1 MENNFITN
9 FQKLLENV
17 NYTTNTDLFIKLYKI
32 AYSKRNI
39 EKISSKLFE
48 PENKSQWILLFNKIT
63 QKIKPI
69 DKSFLDIQNS
79 TFNNFAQLYNHL
91 YELLQPYFIIIKNID
106 TNQYINVNF
115 LILENNDSVYN
126 IENIYSLIENTNRTV
141 NKKNILLTYHDEM
154 VLKQKTKKMKREEA
168 NGKTGEEVKNESK
181 YDYALNST
189 KNFLIKVRRLRLSM
203 KRNEDT
209 LKISEL
215 FYNLRK
221 CVQVLVLLKHTIKY
235 YYKYKN
241 NVINENLRLDLLTL
255 IKTLQGSISRSNELN
270 NEKKETERIKI
281 RNAFKRR
288 FLNTL
293 NNENDFIYNIPPNI
307 KNKAIALRESVKG
320 NLDIE

>member
-39 EKISSKLFE
+39 EKISSKLLE
-48 PENKSQWILLFNKIT
+48 PKNKELWIPLFYKIT

-69 DKSFLDIQNS
+69 DTSFLDIQNS
-79 TFNNFAQLYNHL
+79 TFNHFAQLYNHL

-106 TNQYINVNF
+106 TNQYVNVNF

-154 VLKQKTKKMKREEA
+154 VRKQKTKKSKS
-168 NGKTGEEVKNESK
+168 EEVKNESK
-181 YDYALNST
+181 YDYALNQSET
-189 KNFLIKVRRLRLSM
+189 FLIKVRRLRLSM
-203 KRNEDT
+203 KRSEDT

-241 NVINENLRLDLLTL
+241 NVVNENLRLDLLTL

-270 NEKKETERIKI
+270 NEKREAERKEI

-293 NNENDFIYNIPPNI
+293 NNENDFVYNIPPNS
-307 KNKAIALRESVKG
+307 KNKAIALREGLKEEL
-320 NLDIE
+320 NF